1 MDHSQPFNCNYVG
14 GAPAWTSF
22 NSRQWHWVT
31 QPSYTEGRQ
40 KKKYLSNSFTKNVS
54 FRNRICCCRL
64 LDHKYEGT
72 AVLSWAP
79 RFLLMLHFSRCSGR
93 TLWRWRGT
101 RGTRMVKH
109 FSHFFQ
115 LLVEKYFLENH
126 NCSLSRQKKKSG
138 VYWSQP
144 AYAETLT
151 GSFLRYHRQEY

>member
-1 MDHSQPFNCNYVG
+1 MDRIEPFNCNYVG
-14 GAPAWTSF
+14 DAPAWTSF

-31 QPSYTEGRQ
+31 QPSRAEGRQ
-40 KKKYLSNSFTKNVS
+40 KRDIFEQFHKNISFKT
-54 FRNRICCCRL
+54 RICCCRL
-64 LDHKYEGT
+64 LDHIYEGT
-72 AVLSWAP
+72 AVSSWAP
-79 RFLLMLHFSRCSGR
+79 RFLLMLHFSLCSGH
-93 TLWRWRGT
+93 TLWRRRGT

-126 NCSLSRQKKKSG
+126 NCSLSHQKKKSG

-151 GSFLRYHRQEY
+151 RSFLRYHRQEY